1 MENSFRITDR
11 RESYEKK
18 GKGRREERGWE
29 RLSVYSCLC
38 VCVCGSTDTDTLPCK
53 WKCCCCRRRRRAL
66 VDGAEITQTCET
78 SPASHLEVSAAPSPP
93 KKRKKKKRRP
103 TNFLQASSSDFFTD
117 CLSESRRHSKASS
130 NQTGPTGQPRR
141 RQPLASE
148 AAAGSRR
155 QISDSN

>member
-1 MENSFRITDR
+1 MRK
-11 RESYEKK
+11 REK
-18 GKGRREERGWE
+18 GGGRKGGGGVGAFE
-29 RLSVYSCLC
+29 C

-53 WKCCCCRRRRRAL
+53 WKRCCRRRRAL
-66 VDGAEITQTCET
+66 VDGVEITQTCET
-78 SPASHLEVSAAPSPP
+78 SPASHLEVSAAPTPP
-93 KKRKKKKRRP
+93 KKKKKRLP
-103 TNFLQASSSDFFTD
+103 TNFLQASSTDFFTD

-130 NQTGPTGQPRR
+130 NQTGATGQPRR